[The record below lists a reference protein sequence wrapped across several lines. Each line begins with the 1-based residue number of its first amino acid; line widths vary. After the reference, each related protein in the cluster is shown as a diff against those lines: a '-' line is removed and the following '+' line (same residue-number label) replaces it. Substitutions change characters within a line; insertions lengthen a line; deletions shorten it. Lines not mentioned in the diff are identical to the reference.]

1 MKNLFDKAASKLELV
16 KFKGP
21 CYEGN
26 LKAKTTLNKDG
37 DLCKETF
44 KVKRVTSICAIYNPD
59 KDAYETDSEAFCER
73 LITVEE

>member
-1 MKNLFDKAASKLELV
+1 MKNLFDKSASKLELV

-26 LKAKTTLNKDG
+26 LKAKTLIKNG
-37 DLCKETF
+37 NLCKETF

-59 KDAYETDSEAFCER
+59 KDAYDTDSEAFCER
-73 LITVEE
+73 LISVEE